1 MRMWG
6 GFVVIM
12 GLVLGKCVANF
23 VWELPMAGMEGLMRQ
38 VRIMSVYYREHY
50 LCMASSWFRTLNVYR
65 KFEH

>member
-12 GLVLGKCVANF
+12 GLVLGKCVTNF

-38 VRIMSVYYREHY
+38 VRIMSLHYCEHC
-50 LCMASSWFRTLNVYR
+50 LCMTPSWF
-65 KFEH
+65 